1 MAKAKATSFFCKEC
15 GYESPKW
22 LGQCPGCRQWNTFVE
37 ELTAKKEPAA
47 KRGLGASY
55 GNGQGGAGEGG
66 MSKIRPSYLSEISL
80 DEQDRMQTGYE
91 ELDRVLGGGV
101 VRGSLVLVG
110 GDPGIGKSTLL
121 LQVCRNL
128 AASGQKV
135 LYISGEESLK
145 QIKLRANRIG
155 TVTGELK
162 FLCETNLD
170 TIEGAIS
177 GEKPDVVIIDSI
189 QTMFREEVTSA
200 PGSVGHVRESTNL
213 LLQIAKGVGIAIF
226 IVGHVTKEGVV
237 AGPRVLEHMVDT
249 VLYFEGDRSA
259 SYRIIRGV
267 KNRFGSTNEI
277 GVFEMRESG
286 LEEVKNPSEYMLS
299 GRPEDA
305 SGAVVACSLE
315 GTRPVLLEVQA
326 LITPTLFGMP
336 RRTAAGTDYNRVNVL
351 MAVLE
356 KRCHYELSRYD
367 AYVNIA
373 GGLRMNEPALDLAIV
388 MAVISSLKDKPV
400 NPRTIIFGEVG
411 LAGEVRAVPMAEQR
425 VNEAKK
431 LGFETCILPKTSL
444 DKMRKMEGIR
454 MVGVEN
460 IREAILL
467 L

>member
-66 MSKIRPSYLSEISL
+66 LSKIKPSYLSEISL

-200 PGSVGHVRESTNL
+200 PGSVGQVRESTNL

-367 AYVNIA
+367 TYVNIA

-460 IREAILL
+460 IREAISLL
-467 L
+467 